1 MIASGSSLTV
11 IYIILVSERIYVA
24 LAINYSGFEN
34 LTVTFP
40 FILIVYIVASNCFDP
55 YLGIATG
62 FLTSEIVILIGTA
75 LGFDRTTTY
84 IVY

>member
-1 MIASGSSLTV
+1 MIASGSSLTD

-24 LAINYSGFEN
+24 LAINCSGFEN

-40 FILIVYIVASNCFDP
+40 FMLIVYIVATNYFVP
-55 YLGIATG
+55 YLGIITG
-62 FLTSEIVILIGTA
+62 FLTSEIVILIGAA
-75 LGFDRTTTY
+75 LGFERTTTY